1 MKFVAGGEDG
11 ARGTSTSEYGGGAVW
26 VGTSRRATDGVE
38 DAHGVGQRAPRAVL
52 HWVYLEGQLLRLG
65 RVFKKRQTHSLGRV
79 NVSLGTVGKLFG
91 EVLLGVF
98 SICLKLNI

>member
-65 RVFKKRQTHSLGRV
+65 RVFKGYTHTHSVHV
-79 NVSLGTVGKLFG
+79 NVSLGTVRQLFG
-91 EVLLGVF
+91 EVLLEVF
-98 SICLKLNI
+98 SLLS